1 MNPGRFDR
9 WIGLGANVG
18 VVLGLFLLIL
28 LILQLNQNRSMMRAQ
43 TRNEIAMG
51 GVSLL
56 SMPSNNA
63 QLAGVLQRAD
73 SGGQLTPEEYVQYR
87 RYLIATYRYY
97 ENAYYQYRH
106 GLYDEAEYTTQK
118 VAWRNYV
125 SRSAA
130 SVAIWCDMRPS
141 FSPEFAREMDS
152 LIPRKC

>member
-1 MNPGRFDR
+1 MNPSRLDR
-9 WIGLGANVG
+9 WIGLGANIG
-18 VVLGLFLLIL
+18 VVLGLFLLIF
-28 LILQLNQNRSMMRAQ
+28 QLNQNRSMMRAQ

-73 SGGQLTPEEYVQYR
+73 SGSQLTPEEYVQYR
-87 RYLIATYRYY
+87 RYLIAMYRYY

-106 GLYDEAEYTTQK
+106 GLYNEAEYSTQK
-118 VAWRNYV
+118 TAWRSYA

>member
-1 MNPGRFDR
+1 VVDLRKCEDAGRPAAVGARGHYHGRIDFRITGKPTSRRMNPSR
-9 WIGLGANVG
+9 L
-18 VVLGLFLLIL
+18 
-28 LILQLNQNRSMMRAQ
+28 
-43 TRNEIAMG
+43 E
-51 GVSLL
+51 
-56 SMPSNNA
+56 
-63 QLAGVLQRAD
+63 LAGVLQRAD
-73 SGGQLTPEEYVQYR
+73 SGGQLTPEEYVRYR

-125 SRSAA
+125 SRLAA
-130 SVAIWCDMRPS
+130 SIAIWCDMRSS